1 MSVKVYRSENLSVR
15 RIVVLDSLKKQIL
28 MKRINMLEISLY
40 VCKSEIIAL

>member
-28 MKRINMLEISLY
+28 MKRINMLEIS
-40 VCKSEIIAL
+40 